1 MNLSRKKLDLIERV
15 MQIREESIL
24 KNYEDLLTQAEL
36 QSRTDESLKAIQV
49 GEVISIDEFNNSNK
63 QWFKKNSTK

>member
-1 MNLSRKKLDLIERV
+1 MNISTKKLDLIERV

-36 QSRTDESLKAIQV
+36 QSRTDESIKAIQV

-63 QWFKKNSTK
+63 KWLKKNATK

>member
-1 MNLSRKKLDLIERV
+1 MNLSTKKLDLIERV

-63 QWFKKNSTK
+63 QWLKKNSTK